1 MLPKRPDGC
10 SYTRRVRRRL
20 LAAAVVV
27 AVAASLLAFQPLRSP
42 WWSGYDYDSVYV
54 GSALTLFR
62 GDRSNFY
69 DHPGTPLQEG
79 LAAMFTA
86 GWLVSGDDRAERADA
101 WIGDLDTT
109 RPYLRVFGSFL
120 YLASVLIAFVTVAW
134 VTRNAWWGMLGGLL
148 FLASPDL
155 ITWAAV
161 VKPDPLLAALGVA
174 CVGLLVEAARRR
186 SGPLYLA
193 AAFVLGYDLSNKV
206 QAVGLALPL
215 VVAALLRPPPRG
227 WWTRFRADARAW
239 IDAHRR
245 LLLAVG
251 GCWLALVVF
260 LNALSA
266 PPAGKPL
273 AELVAGTCAFAL
285 VAAVLWR
292 GFRDTQLAGLVSAAI
307 GCGFAVLAGIVVPNL
322 FYASMPAP
330 TVRQAAITLTGG
342 GVNAGAHPAFGA
354 WSTLADWHVLLIVA
368 AVGFV
373 RGLVVR
379 DVAVLLW
386 AAGAFALGVLAYMR
400 FGEIHYYTSAIAL
413 SAPLVIRAAQ
423 SLPVARIALG
433 ALLVAACVYQP
444 YRTEID
450 KARSRTHDANL
461 TERVNAWVEPRL
473 HGNDVAVT
481 ELEASDA
488 RIFHLVHFYSP
499 WAREPDYRFLPP
511 DQQAARWIEDHGK
524 HVAWFIASSPED
536 GTAALRSLGLPGRA
550 TRVPAAPGFVYR
562 VT

>member
-1 MLPKRPDGC
+1 MRA
-10 SYTRRVRRRL
+10 RL
-20 LAAAVVV
+20 TAAAVLV

-42 WWSGYDYDSVYV
+42 WWSGYDYDAVYV

-79 LAAMFTA
+79 LAAIFTGA
-86 GWLVSGDDRAERADA
+86 WLVSGEDRAERADA
-101 WIGDLDTT
+101 WIANLDTT
-109 RPYLRVFGSFL
+109 RAYLRVFGSFL
-120 YLASVLIAFVTVAW
+120 YLLSVLIAFVTVAW
-134 VTRNAWWGMLGGLL
+134 VTRSAWWGLLGGLL

-193 AAFVLGYDLSNKV
+193 AAFVLGYDLSVKV

-215 VVAALLRPPPRG
+215 VIAVLLRPPPPG
-227 WWTRFRADARAW
+227 WRTQFVADARAW
-239 IDAHRR
+239 LAAHRR
-245 LLLAVG
+245 LVLTVG
-251 GCWLALVVF
+251 GCSIALAVV

-266 PPAGKPL
+266 PPAAKPL
-273 AELVAGTCAFAL
+273 AELAAGTLALALAAVVAWRVFRATRFAGI
-285 VAAVLWR
+285 VAATI
-292 GFRDTQLAGLVSAAI
+292 GCSAALL
-307 GCGFAVLAGIVVPNL
+307 GGMVVPNL

-354 WSTLADWHVLLIVA
+354 WGTLADWHVLLIVA
-368 AVGFV
+368 AVGFA
-373 RGLVVR
+373 RGLLVR
-379 DVAVLLW
+379 DIAVVLW
-386 AAGAFALGVLAYMR
+386 AAGAFALGLLAYMR
-400 FGEIHYYTSAIAL
+400 FGEIHYYTAAIAL
-413 SAPLVIRAAQ
+413 SAPLAIRAAQ
-423 SLPVARIALG
+423 SLPVARVALSV
-433 ALLVAACVYQP
+433 LLVAACVYRP

-450 KARSRTHDANL
+450 KARSRSHDANL

-473 HGNDVAVT
+473 RGNDVAVT

-488 RIFHLVHFYSP
+488 RVFHLVHFYTP

-511 DQQAARWIEDHGK
+511 DQQAASWIEGHGK
-524 HVAWFIASSPED
+524 RVAYFIASSPENA
-536 GTAALRSLGLPGRA
+536 TSVLRSLGLPGSA
-550 TRVPAAPGFVYR
+550 TPIAAAPGFVYR